1 MASIIHPLLALLAS
15 LSRQELARQVTY
27 LRAENQ
33 ILRSKLPDRIT
44 LSNQERRKLVRH
56 GKKLG
61 ARIKE
66 VISIVSY
73 STFRRWVRQME
84 GEESAAK
91 PSGPKPAA
99 PTVQGRPKTDEDV
112 RELII
117 RIRTETGWGYT
128 KIRQALNRLGHKVSR
143 QTVSNVLKEAGLTP
157 DPHADPDTWN
167 KFLKR
172 HADTLWQ
179 CDFAS
184 KRKWTLKGMVDL
196 YFLVFIHIGTRRI
209 WVSPCTAN
217 PTADWTS
224 QQARNFAMHIDEHNL
239 PCKMVMRDN
248 DKKYP
253 KTFDDVF
260 TTPTC
265 RIKRNVPASPNLQA
279 HVERVIQT
287 LKHEVLNGFCVVSEK
302 HLDHILR
309 RAADWYNHR
318 RCHSARG
325 NLPPVRDE
333 GEPPVINLKKAK
345 IVCDSELGGHLKS
358 YRAA

>member
-1 MASIIHPLLALLAS
+1 MAAIIHPLLTLLAS

-33 ILRSKLPDRIT
+33 ILRPRLPGR
-44 LSNQERRKLVRH
+44 LQLNQQEKRKLLRH

-61 ARIKE
+61 ARIKDL
-66 VISIVSY
+66 ISIVSY
-73 STFRRWVRQME
+73 STFRKWVREME
-84 GEESAAK
+84 DGAGQAK
-91 PSGPKPAA
+91 PKVDQPAKKP
-99 PTVQGRPKTDEDV
+99 GRPKTAEGIP
-112 RELII
+112 ELII
-117 RIRTETGWGYT
+117 RIRKETGWGYT
-128 KIRQALNRLGHKVSR
+128 KIRQAVKRLGHNVSR
-143 QTVSNVLKEAGLTP
+143 QTVKNVLLAAGLGP
-157 DPHADPDTWN
+157 DPHSDPDTWN
-167 KFLKR
+167 KFMSR

-184 KRKWTLKGMVDL
+184 KKKWTTKGLVDL

-209 WVSPCTAN
+209 WVSPCTAH

-224 QQARNFAMHIDEHNL
+224 QQARNFAMHVDEHDL

-260 TTPTC
+260 TTSTC
-265 RIKRNVPASPNLQA
+265 KVKRNVPASPNLQA
-279 HVERVIQT
+279 HVERVVQT
-287 LKHEVLNGFCVVSEK
+287 LKHEVLNGFCVVSER

-325 NLPPVRDE
+325 NLPPVRECDD
-333 GEPPVINLKKAK
+333 PPVVDLTKQR

-358 YRAA
+358 YRSAA